1 MRYATLIFAVL
12 LGYVV
17 SAEATEVLLKAR
29 DQATTNWAKVIS
41 KRFKATVEKLIPG
54 LNAVILQVPAA
65 NVASFVKSARNNPAI
80 SAVEAVS
87 DYRQL
92 FRLTPSTNF
101 DDVKI
106 SQAQK
111 EAVSRLRERKTS
123 ASVYVAQVRP
133 ANISLELLRGA
144 LTIADGF
151 TKEKGIKLNLAPGV
165 KVDALQKEITQRG
178 PSSFVW
184 NGEVENRGAA
194 RARRNGIATFV
205 VQDGKISG
213 SVVIGSDVYII
224 NPLGNGLHA
233 IVKTNPSVYP
243 PEHPPGTAPKI
254 HDAPEP
260 RLQKE
265 GMLQD
270 QSTIVVRALVVY
282 TPAVRKALDQFGSS
296 PDTLPT
302 LAIESTNLA

>member
-1 MRYATLIFAVL
+1 MIFAVL
-12 LGYVV
+12 LGHVV

-92 FRLTPSTNF
+92 FRFTPSTNF

-133 ANISLELLRGA
+133 ADISLDLLRGA

-151 TKEKGIKLNLAPGV
+151 TKENGIKLNLAPGV

-184 NGEVENRGAA
+184 NVRLKIAELRG
-194 RARRNGIATFV
+194 
-205 VQDGKISG
+205 
-213 SVVIGSDVYII
+213 
-224 NPLGNGLHA
+224 
-233 IVKTNPSVYP
+233 
-243 PEHPPGTAPKI
+243 PEEMA
-254 HDAPEP
+254 
-260 RLQKE
+260 
-265 GMLQD
+265 
-270 QSTIVVRALVVY
+270 
-282 TPAVRKALDQFGSS
+282 
-296 PDTLPT
+296 
-302 LAIESTNLA
+302 

>member
-12 LGYVV
+12 LGHVV

-106 SQAQK
+106 SQAQRK
-111 EAVSRLRERKTS
+111 RYRDFESARPLHQSMSLKFDPRIYLLSFSEEPSRSRTGSPRK
-123 ASVYVAQVRP
+123 
-133 ANISLELLRGA
+133 
-144 LTIADGF
+144 
-151 TKEKGIKLNLAPGV
+151 
-165 KVDALQKEITQRG
+165 
-178 PSSFVW
+178 
-184 NGEVENRGAA
+184 
-194 RARRNGIATFV
+194 RA
-205 VQDGKISG
+205 
-213 SVVIGSDVYII
+213 
-224 NPLGNGLHA
+224 
-233 IVKTNPSVYP
+233 
-243 PEHPPGTAPKI
+243 
-254 HDAPEP
+254 
-260 RLQKE
+260 
-265 GMLQD
+265 
-270 QSTIVVRALVVY
+270 
-282 TPAVRKALDQFGSS
+282 
-296 PDTLPT
+296 
-302 LAIESTNLA
+302 

>member
-12 LGYVV
+12 LGHVV

-65 NVASFVKSARNNPAI
+65 NVASFVTSAQNNPAI

-133 ANISLELLRGA
+133 ANISLE
-144 LTIADGF
+144 F
-151 TKEKGIKLNLAPGV
+151 SE
-165 KVDALQKEITQRG
+165 E
-178 PSSFVW
+178 PSRSRT
-184 NGEVENRGAA
+184 GSPRK
-194 RARRNGIATFV
+194 RA
-205 VQDGKISG
+205 
-213 SVVIGSDVYII
+213 
-224 NPLGNGLHA
+224 
-233 IVKTNPSVYP
+233 
-243 PEHPPGTAPKI
+243 
-254 HDAPEP
+254 
-260 RLQKE
+260 
-265 GMLQD
+265 
-270 QSTIVVRALVVY
+270 
-282 TPAVRKALDQFGSS
+282 
-296 PDTLPT
+296 
-302 LAIESTNLA
+302 

>member
-1 MRYATLIFAVL
+1 M
-12 LGYVV
+12 
-17 SAEATEVLLKAR
+17 
-29 DQATTNWAKVIS
+29 
-41 KRFKATVEKLIPG
+41 
-54 LNAVILQVPAA
+54 
-65 NVASFVKSARNNPAI
+65 KSARNNPAI

-165 KVDALQKEITQRG
+165 KVDALQKEIT
-178 PSSFVW
+178 
-184 NGEVENRGAA
+184 
-194 RARRNGIATFV
+194 
-205 VQDGKISG
+205 
-213 SVVIGSDVYII
+213 
-224 NPLGNGLHA
+224 
-233 IVKTNPSVYP
+233 
-243 PEHPPGTAPKI
+243 
-254 HDAPEP
+254 
-260 RLQKE
+260 
-265 GMLQD
+265 
-270 QSTIVVRALVVY
+270 
-282 TPAVRKALDQFGSS
+282 
-296 PDTLPT
+296 
-302 LAIESTNLA
+302 